1 MRTARS
7 RRGRAVSAAALTPL
21 LVAGPFTPA
30 AGAQETGDDERSVL
44 RVALVQEID
53 HLNPFTASF
62 ASSTMIGRM
71 TWEFMTP
78 PSAEDA
84 TPSPGVASEWESSED
99 GLTWTYTV
107 NPDVTWSDGED
118 VTSEDV
124 KFTLEK
130 IMNDPVAA
138 EANGSYVENFEK
150 VTTPDEDTVEVRT
163 SEPQASMT
171 ALDIPIVPEHVWS
184 DVEDFAAPK
193 TDTLEYVGVG
203 SGPFVISEYQPNRFV
218 KLEANDRFWRSDVA
232 VDELQFIRF
241 ENADAAVSALQSG
254 EVDFVNRLTPAQFET
269 LEGSDG
275 ITTNSANGRR
285 FSELMINPGAE
296 TRGGESI
303 GNGHPALR
311 KQQVRQAIAYAI
323 DPKTLVD
330 RVLGGYGQLPGGLV
344 PPIYDKFHY
353 EPSEEDKYTHDPGRA
368 NRMLDE
374 AGYEK
379 GPDGIRRDDDGRP
392 LELRLTGR
400 SSEDFDVR
408 AADFIAGWLGDVG
421 IRVTK
426 NLVSDNQ
433 VDEQT
438 TAANYD
444 LALSGWGTNPDPDYI
459 LAKQTC
465 DALPTSDG
473 NGTSSAF
480 YCDPAYDEL
489 YRRQL
494 AEMDTDKRAE
504 AVTQAQEMYYKAAPS
519 VVIAYEQAL
528 EAYRSDRWDGFPR
541 QPKGEG
547 VIMEQTGYWGF
558 AGARPVGGG
567 EGGGMPTGAWVAI
580 GAVALVVLA
589 GGGTMLA
596 RRKGSADDRE

>member
-1 MRTARS
+1 MGIVRS
-7 RRGRAVSAAALTPL
+7 RRGRAVTATALTAL
-21 LVAGPFTPA
+21 LVAGPFAPA
-30 AGAQETGDDERSVL
+30 AAAQESDDGEKSVL

-53 HLNPFTASF
+53 HLNPFTAAF

-71 TWEFMTP
+71 AWEFMTP

-84 TPSPGVASEWESSED
+84 TPTQGVASEWDSSED
-99 GLTWTYTV
+99 GLTWTYTI
-107 NPDVTWSDGED
+107 NPDMTWSDGED

-124 KFTLEK
+124 KFTFEK

-150 VTTPDEDTVEVRT
+150 VTTPDENTVKVRT

-171 ALDIPIVPEHVWS
+171 ALDIPIVPEHIWS
-184 DVEDFAAPK
+184 NVKDFSDPK
-193 TDTLEYVGVG
+193 TDTLEYLGVG
-203 SGPFVISEYQPNRFV
+203 SGPFVISDYQPNRFV
-218 KLEANDRFWRSDVA
+218 KLAANDRFWRDEVA
-232 VDELQFIRF
+232 VDELQFIQF

-275 ITTNSANGRR
+275 VTTNSANGRR
-285 FSELMINPGAE
+285 FSELMINPGAR
-296 TRGGESI
+296 TQNGDSI
-303 GNGHPALR
+303 GDGHPALR
-311 KQQVRQAIAYAI
+311 KQKVRQAIAYAI

-353 EPSEEDKYTHDPGRA
+353 EPSEEDKYTYDPDRA
-368 NRMLDE
+368 NRLLDQ
-374 AGYEK
+374 AGYQK
-379 GPDGIRRDDDGRP
+379 GADGIRRDENGRP
-392 LELRLTGR
+392 LELRLIGR

-408 AADFIAGWLGDVG
+408 AADFIAGWIRDVG

-438 TAANYD
+438 NAANYD

-465 DALPTSDG
+465 DALPTSEG
-473 NGTSSAF
+473 NNGSSAF
-480 YCDPAYDEL
+480 YCDPAYDKL
-489 YRRQL
+489 YKRQL
-494 AEMDTDKRAE
+494 AAMDTDKRAE
-504 AVTQAQEMYYKAAPS
+504 IVKQAQEMHYKAAPS
-519 VVIAYEQAL
+519 VIIGYEQAL
-528 EAYRSDRWDGFPR
+528 EAYRSDRWEGFPR

-558 AGARPVGGG
+558 AGARPVEGGQ
-567 EGGGMPTGAWVAI
+567 GGGMPTGAWVAI

-589 GGGTMLA
+589 GGGTVLA
-596 RRKGSADDRE
+596 RRKGSAEDRE